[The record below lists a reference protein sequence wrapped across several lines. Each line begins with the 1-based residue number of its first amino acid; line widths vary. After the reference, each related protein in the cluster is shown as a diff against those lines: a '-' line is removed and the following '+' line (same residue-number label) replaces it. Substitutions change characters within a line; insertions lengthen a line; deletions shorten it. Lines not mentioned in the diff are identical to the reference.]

1 MRDAE
6 KYSWADELRERDQDE
21 RFGPFQ
27 SLCIWAIAGGACWY
41 VLIEM
46 YRFARRLLS

>member
-6 KYSWADELRERDQDE
+6 KYSWADELRESDQDE

-27 SLCIWAIAGGACWY
+27 SLCIWAIAGGASWY
-41 VLIEM
+41 LLIEL
-46 YRFARRLLS
+46 YRLGRWLLS

>member
-6 KYSWADELRERDQDE
+6 KYSWADEMHDSDE

-41 VLIEM
+41 VLYQV
-46 YRFARRLLS
+46 YRLACWLLP